1 MKLFACLA
9 GCAVLSLLS
18 ARADLTLVQNVEG
31 AGPVTTMAIKIK
43 GDKARIESSSEI
55 TTIIDSASGD
65 ILNLMNEQK
74 KFVRISASQAKAVA
88 EMAVQPEKKDAP
100 AVKPQLNPTG
110 KKETIN
116 GYETEEYVCDAPA
129 FKASYWIAPK
139 YPNSA
144 AIVRE
149 LQAMTPRAWN
159 VSGKGMPDYRD
170 FPGLPLRSRISIAR
184 KEIVSTLV
192 SVKQDPLPA
201 SDFTPPAGFEEVKMP
216 DMGAML
222 GGSKPSK
229 AKPPASPKP

>member
-1 MKLFACLA
+1 MKLSVCIA
-9 GCAVLSLLS
+9 GCTALSILC
-18 ARADLTLVQNVEG
+18 ARADLTLVQSVEG

-43 GDKARIESSSEI
+43 GDKARIESSPEN
-55 TTIIDSASGD
+55 TTIIDSTSGD
-65 ILNLMNEQK
+65 ILNLMNDQK

-88 EMAVQPEKKDAP
+88 EMAVQPDQKDAP
-100 AVKPQLNPTG
+100 AVRPQLKPTG

-149 LQAMTPRAWN
+149 LQAMTPRSWN

-170 FPGLPLRSRISIAR
+170 FPGLPLRSRVRIGG

-192 SVKQDPLPA
+192 SVKQDPLPE
-201 SDFTPPAGFEEVKMP
+201 SDFTTPAGFEEIKMP
-216 DMGAML
+216 DMGGVL
-222 GGSKPSK
+222 GRKPSQ
-229 AKPPASPKP
+229 AKPSASPKP